1 LAVVDA
7 SVVVK
12 WFANENYS
20 KEALLLKE
28 AYVKGLEDLSAPCI
42 LPFEVLNALKYTY
55 NLGEE
60 ELKSIGKILSD
71 FQITLYGFEKILNEM
86 ISISLTYEITLY
98 DSAYAALGKV
108 LNDKVYTA
116 DEKLL
121 RRIKDLP
128 FVFHIKDYG
137 KR

>member
-1 LAVVDA
+1 M
-7 SVVVK
+7 
-12 WFANENYS
+12 
-20 KEALLLKE
+20 
-28 AYVKGLEDLSAPCI
+28 
-42 LPFEVLNALKYTY
+42 
-55 NLGEE
+55 GEE